1 MDLLLGSL
9 VWGAIAALILV
20 AVVRR
25 SRGGAAGRGRPA
37 GGRGA
42 VGAAHSAAPRPPTR
56 PATDRMWTAG
66 TLPEEGP
73 RGDAA
78 FIDGA
83 VLGYYL
89 AREHFDR
96 RLEELEV
103 PPAAAERD
111 LGADDDLG
119 AGGEVA
125 ADVWAGAADETAEI
139 DGFDEA
145 PEHGFEDGL
154 DDELGGGIGDGLGD
168 GFGFGGTVDEET
180 SEGDG
185 FDDGFDD
192 GFGDGDDEDDDW

>member
-9 VWGAIAALILV
+9 VWGAIAALVLV
-20 AVVRR
+20 AVVRW

-42 VGAAHSAAPRPPTR
+42 AGAAPSAAPRPPTR
-56 PATDRMWTAG
+56 PATDRTWTAG
-66 TLPEEGP
+66 TLPEDGP

-89 AREHFDR
+89 ARDHFDR

-103 PPAAAERD
+103 PPAAADRD

-119 AGGEVA
+119 AGGDVA
-125 ADVWAGAADETAEI
+125 AHGWSGGSEDAVGIEGLDE
-139 DGFDEA
+139 
-145 PEHGFEDGL
+145 GL
-154 DDELGGGIGDGLGD
+154 DDGFGDGLGD

-180 SEGDG
+180 PEGDG
-185 FDDGFDD
+185 FEDGVDDGFGD
-192 GFGDGDDEDDDW
+192 GSGDGDDEDDDW

>member
-25 SRGGAAGRGRPA
+25 SREGAAGRGRPA

-42 VGAAHSAAPRPPTR
+42 VGAAPSAAPRPATR
-56 PATDRMWTAG
+56 PATDRTWTAG
-66 TLPEEGP
+66 TLPEDGP

-103 PPAAAERD
+103 PRAAADRD

-125 ADVWAGAADETAEI
+125 ADVWAGAADETAGI
-139 DGFDEA
+139 DGFDE
-145 PEHGFEDGL
+145 GLEDGFGDGL
-154 DDELGGGIGDGLGD
+154 EDGFGDGLGD

-180 SEGDG
+180 SEA
-185 FDDGFDD
+185 DGFDD

>member
-42 VGAAHSAAPRPPTR
+42 VGAAPAAAPRPPTP
-56 PATDRMWTAG
+56 PATDRTGTAG
-66 TLPEEGP
+66 TLPEDGP

-96 RLEELEV
+96 RLEQLEG
-103 PPAAAERD
+103 PPAAAGRD
-111 LGADDDLG
+111 LDADDDLG
-119 AGGEVA
+119 TGGEVA
-125 ADVWAGAADETAEI
+125 ADVWAGAADDTAGI
-139 DGFDEA
+139 DGY
-145 PEHGFEDGL
+145 GDGL
-154 DDELGGGIGDGLGD
+154 EDGLGD
-168 GFGFGGTVDEET
+168 GFGDGLEDGSGFGGTVDEET